1 MQEKMYKQCLM
12 KKDLIYQTSWIA
24 SKIAVINNVI
34 KLKEDLDWDYN
45 WTIVKVYDTE
55 LPWSIVNK
63 NSQNY
68 KTQRKASDI

>member
-1 MQEKMYKQCLM
+1 M
-12 KKDLIYQTSWIA
+12 KNDEYYLCSIKNHLINL
-24 SKIAVINNVI
+24 KIAVINNVI